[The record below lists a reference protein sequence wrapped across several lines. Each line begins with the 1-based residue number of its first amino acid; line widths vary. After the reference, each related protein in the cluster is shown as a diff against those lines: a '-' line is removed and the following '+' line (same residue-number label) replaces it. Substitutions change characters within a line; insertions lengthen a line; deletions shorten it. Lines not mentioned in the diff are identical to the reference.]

1 MLISCIF
8 LFLQVVF
15 PKEPLLRV
23 EGPLAIVQLLETTL
37 LNLINF
43 PSLIATNA
51 ARMRIAAGPGKN
63 LLEFGL
69 RRAQGPDGGVSASK
83 YAYLGGFGGT
93 SNVLAG
99 KLYGMNVKGTHAHS
113 FVMSYTSLSDLHSTK
128 IVCNAGEEIGQTVEF
143 VERVLAKRLAL
154 GYRTNEGELAAFIAY
169 AQAFPAGFLALVDTY
184 DILNSGLLN
193 FLCVGWVLWEMG
205 YKPLGLRIDSGD
217 LAYFSR
223 EIRAAFKAFDDK
235 YIKGELFA
243 KCNIVASNDI
253 NEKVLLELSA
263 QGHEIDT
270 FGIGTHLVT
279 CQAQPALGCVYKL
292 VEINQQPRIKLSQ
305 DIGKMVIPGKK
316 VVYRLYGQDSK
327 PLLDLMTLGD
337 EPVPEPGERILVRHP
352 VTEQRRAYVQPSSVK
367 PLLKLVYNGRLRES
381 NPGHSGIIAEEV
393 VTLEQA
399 RALCIA
405 ELAALREDITRP
417 LKATAYKL
425 SVSQNLFE
433 FIHKLWMAEAPIADL
448 K

>member
-1 MLISCIF
+1 M
-8 LFLQVVF
+8 
-15 PKEPLLRV
+15 LRV

-51 ARMRIAAGPGKN
+51 ARMRIAAGPNKN

-99 KLYGMNVKGTHAHS
+99 KLFGMNVKGTHAHS
-113 FVMSYTSLSDLHSTK
+113 FVMSYTSLADLHSTK
-128 IVCNAGEEIGQTVEF
+128 IFCNKGEELGQTVEF
-143 VERVLAKRLAL
+143 VERVLEKKLAL

-169 AQAFPAGFLALVDTY
+169 AQAFPGGFLALVDTY
-184 DILNSGLLN
+184 DIMNSGVLN
-193 FLCVGWVLWEMG
+193 FLCVGWVLWELG
-205 YKPLGLRIDSGD
+205 HKPLGLRIDSGD
-217 LAYFSR
+217 LAYFSKK
-223 EIRAAFKAFDDK
+223 IRNTFRQFDEK
-235 YIKGELFA
+235 YIKEELFA

-253 NEKVLLELSA
+253 NEKVLLDLAA

-279 CQAQPALGCVYKL
+279 CQAQPALGCVFKL

-305 DIGKMVIPGKK
+305 DIGKMVLPGRK
-316 VVYRLYGQDSK
+316 VVYRLYGEDSK
-327 PLLDLMTLGD
+327 PLLDLLTLGD
-337 EPVPEPGERILVRHP
+337 EPAPVSGERILVRHP
-352 VTEQRRAYVQPSSVK
+352 VTEQRRAYVQPTCVK
-367 PLLKLVYNGRLRES
+367 PLLKLVFNGRLRES
-381 NPGHSGIIAEEV
+381 NPGHSGIVAEEV
-393 VTLEQA
+393 VTLEEA
-399 RALCIA
+399 RALCIS
-405 ELAALREDITRP
+405 ELAALREEITRP
-417 LKATAYKL
+417 IKATAYKL